1 MNKGTRTGTGLVL
14 LFCFLLAGCATV
26 ADNGDGDPM
35 ESPNRA
41 FHSLNKTLDKAIVG
55 PVSEAYV
62 WITPEILRT
71 SIGNF
76 FSNLG
81 TLSVVLNDLLQGKF
95 EQGVEDAGRFIVNS
109 TFGIG
114 GLFDVATGVG
124 LERHNED
131 LGQTF
136 GVWGA
141 GEGAY
146 LELPVLGPNSV
157 RDAPD
162 LVSSTYTN
170 PLYYI
175 FQSSVSLPLTVLKL
189 IDDRARLAGAIRL
202 RDKSA
207 LDTYIFTREAYRQ
220 RRTHLIYDGNP
231 PDDAFDDLA
240 QASAKGIE

>member
-1 MNKGTRTGTGLVL
+1 MKKGIRTGLML
-14 LFCFLLAGCATV
+14 LCFALLGGCATV
-26 ADNGDGDPM
+26 AENGEGDPL

-41 FHSLNKTLDKAIVG
+41 FHSFNNTLDEHILE
-55 PVSEAYV
+55 PVSDFYV
-62 WITPEILRT
+62 WVTPELLRT

-81 TLSVVLNDLLQGKF
+81 TLNVILNDLLQGKF

-114 GLFDVATGVG
+114 GAFDIASGVG
-124 LERHNED
+124 LERHDED

-162 LVSSTYTN
+162 LVSSVYTN
-170 PLYYI
+170 PLYYL
-175 FQSSVSLPLTVLKL
+175 FQSSVSLPLTALKL
-189 IDDRARLAGAIRL
+189 IDDRARLASAIRL

-207 LDTYIFTREAYRQ
+207 LDSYVFTREAYRQ
-220 RRTHLIYDGNP
+220 RRIHLIYDGNP